1 MAKRS
6 ILDDPK
12 TRALSAKA
20 AELRRYTEAQLKR
33 SGILSA
39 KAIAEII
46 DNTDWL
52 EEARKA

>member
-12 TRALSAKA
+12 TRALYVKA

-33 SGILSA
+33 SGILGA
-39 KAIAEII
+39 KAIAEVI

>member
-12 TRALSAKA
+12 TRALYVKA